1 MANLDPNKQIPEKS
15 KFSATRDSMS
25 ETENQKNKREEMA
38 IKSIYL
44 VPFPKIIF
52 LYPTAIASLVAAI
65 GLSFVRA
72 YQGDGPSLT
81 AVYFTVG
88 FLVVFALNFV
98 VISFDFPRATSLT
111 IFFLFAAFVLG
122 AVLLFTLQPTIWPW
136 ISQRLQGFKPAA
148 NVTFFWTLTGFFGL
162 MYLLVL
168 GTLNFDYWE
177 VRQNELLH
185 HHGMLSDLER
195 FSAPNMRIDK
205 EINDIFEY
213 LLLGSGRLIVQLS
226 SERKAIVLDNILFI
240 SKKERVITKMLGA
253 LQVDVRSEG

>member
-1 MANLDPNKQIPEKS
+1 MANSDSNKQIPEKS
-15 KFSATRDSMS
+15 KMSMARDESS
-25 ETENQKNKREEMA
+25 ETASQKAKRDDKA
-38 IKSIYL
+38 IERIYL

-65 GLSFVRA
+65 GLTILNA
-72 YQGDGPSLT
+72 YQDNGPST
-81 AVYFTVG
+81 AAVYLTVG

-111 IFFLFAAFVLG
+111 AFFLFAAFVLG
-122 AVLLFTLQPTIWPW
+122 AVLLFTLQPSLWPW
-136 ISQRLQGFKPAA
+136 ITQKLHGFKPAA
-148 NVTFFWTLTGFFGL
+148 NVTFFWSLTGFFAF
-162 MYLLVL
+162 MYLMVL

-195 FSAPNMRIDK
+195 FSAPNIRIDK

-213 LLLGSGRLIVQLS
+213 LLLGSGRLIVQLN

-240 SKKERVITKMLGA
+240 SQKERLITKMLGA
-253 LQVDVRSEG
+253 LQVDVRSDG